1 MEKSMFIVKPIH
13 LEHAPGFREALDAV
27 ARERIHLG
35 QTEARSLE
43 WAQDFVATNINNNH
57 AQFVALNGNEVIG
70 WCDIIPFARL
80 GFRHTGGL
88 GIGVVKSWRGKG
100 VGKALLAEAVG
111 KAVKNGITRIE
122 LEVYASNTA
131 AIELYRKNGFVDEG
145 IKRRA
150 RFLDEKYEDILMMAL
165 LIGMH

>member
-1 MEKSMFIVKPIH
+1 MFIVKPIH
-13 LEHAPGFREALDAV
+13 LEHASGFRKALDAI

-43 WAQDFVATNINNNH
+43 WAHDFVATNVKNNH

-70 WCDIIPFARL
+70 WCDILPHTL
-80 GFRHTGGL
+80 PGFGHAGGL
-88 GIGVVKSWRGKG
+88 GMGVVKSWRGRG
-100 VGKALLAEAVG
+100 VGKALLTKTVE
-111 KAVKNGITRIE
+111 KALKNGITRIE
-122 LEVYASNTA
+122 LEVYASNAA
-131 AIELYRKNGFVDEG
+131 AIELYRRNGFVDEG

-150 RFLDEKYEDILMMAL
+150 RFLDEKYEDILIMAL